1 MTKNHFGRYL
11 QNPGI
16 CYNKRND
23 VFQEGHPVFEKGNP
37 VFKRGILF
45 LRRTSC
51 FQKGKP
57 CFLKGESCF
66 QEGKSCFREGNS
78 YSRFQDSRIPKSKI
92 PGFQASWCTRLAM
105 WRSGRKMLFFY
116 CKNQYKA
123 ARPPVS
129 PARDE
134 RDIDFDCIYTAFG
147 SDCVPGTGC
156 HRINRHTLNPTPLET
171 LSVNTVWGTILW
183 VAGNVFPDKIRLYV
197 AI

>member
-1 MTKNHFGRYL
+1 MQVMAKQHFGRYP
-11 QNPGI
+11 QNLGI
-16 CYNKRND
+16 CFK
-23 VFQEGHPVFEKGNP
+23 KGNP
-37 VFKRGILF
+37 VFKNGNPAFKKGILFSKRGILFSRGGILF

-66 QEGKSCFREGNS
+66 QEGKSCFREGKS

-134 RDIDFDCIYTAFG
+134 RDIDFDCIYTVFESG
-147 SDCVPGTGC
+147 GVPSTGC
-156 HRINRHTLNPTPLET
+156 HTINSPTLNPTPLEP
-171 LSVNTVWGTILW
+171 LSASTVWGI
-183 VAGNVFPDKIRLYV
+183 ARRSG
-197 AI
+197 